1 VFQIEKGSDM
11 GWKGVVRSINAA
23 NRASERNAKRRH
35 RELELQ
41 QKHFVK
47 MEALQQAEH
56 EVAVYENR
64 IDLITSIHLDCGDSI
79 DWLKTKQTEK
89 PRQPVKDDKG
99 TRLAKYELDSYKPS
113 LLDQLLFR
121 KEKQIK
127 RLKNNLEHA
136 IKDDERTYRTAHS
149 DWEKECVDHQ
159 ENLKLAEGILA
170 FTADERLAALKKFT
184 PFSEIAGIGSE
195 IILNADNGMPVQAT
209 LRVHSKDIIPA
220 EIKSLLQSG
229 KLSTKKMPKLRFYEL
244 HQDYVCSC
252 AIRVARE
259 IFCILPDEMV
269 IVTATDSILDEA
281 TGHLQ
286 ELPILSV
293 AFSRKT
299 LLSLNIDNIDPSD
312 SMQNFLHH
320 MVFKKSSGF
329 SAVEKI
335 KPTDG
340 MRLM

>member
-1 VFQIEKGSDM
+1 M
-11 GWKGVVRSINAA
+11 GWRGVVRSINAA
-23 NRASERNAKRRH
+23 NRASERNAKRKY

-47 MEALQQAEH
+47 MEALQQAGH

-64 IDLITSIHLDCGDSI
+64 IDLLTSIHLDCGESI
-79 DWLKTKQTEK
+79 DWQSTKQADK

-99 TRLAKYELDSYKPS
+99 TRLAQYELDSYTPS
-113 LLDQLLFR
+113 LLDKLLFR

-127 RLKNNLEHA
+127 KLKNNLALA
-136 IKDDERTYRTAHS
+136 IKDDERTYRTAQS
-149 DWEKECVDHQ
+149 DWEKECLDHQ
-159 ENLKLAEGILA
+159 ENLKLAAGILTHA
-170 FTADERLAALKKFT
+170 ADARLAALKKFT
-184 PFSEIAGIGSE
+184 PFGEISGIGSE
-195 IILNADNGMPVQAT
+195 IILNAENGLPVQAT
-209 LRVHSKDIIPA
+209 LRVHSKDIIPT

-229 KLSTKKMPKLRFYEL
+229 KLSTKKMPRLRFYEL

-286 ELPILSV
+286 EVPILSV

-299 LLSLNIDNIDPSD
+299 LFALNIDNIDPSD
-312 SMQNFLHH
+312 SMQNFLHN
-320 MVFKKSSGF
+320 MAFKKASGF

-335 KPTDG
+335 KLADN
-340 MRLM
+340 MRLV